1 MSTPTIAALHAE
13 VKHLHRE
20 RARLAADVKH
30 LTATLE
36 RLHPAI
42 RARLHVLRTEAA
54 PPTTHVD
61 VTAKARLE
69 LAALGPDPE
78 AGQHMRDLRAATT
91 TKENR

>member
-13 VKHLHRE
+13 VTNLHRE
-20 RARLAADVKH
+20 RARLAAEVKH

-78 AGQHMRDLRAATT
+78 AGQHMRDLRAALDGAA
-91 TKENR
+91 

>member
-42 RARLHVLRTEAA
+42 RARLHVLRAEAA

-69 LAALGPDPE
+69 VAMLGPDPD
-78 AGQHMRDLRAATT
+78 ADKHRAELLAALDGAA
-91 TKENR
+91 